1 MVLFL
6 NLGLLSALL
15 ITPAILLMAY
25 WYRKQMPSTLM
36 EWKKPELVIITVAA
50 AVVAVMIFIVGL
62 TSLFTQFGYLKSG
75 LIGENSKLFMRDL
88 SLLCLFSFV
97 SLATMYMA
105 IRLLLVQVITHKGI
119 VMNDRIFRIPNFKTV
134 LYWNEIADYYVNS
147 DYPNVVFTLIIRQ
160 DDVTYER
167 ISLKVPV
174 YYRDRF
180 ERLLEEKMENS
191 EAATDSSRSRFP
203 YPEN

>member
-50 AVVAVMIFIVGL
+50 AVAAVMIFIVGL

-75 LIGENSKLFMRDL
+75 LIGENSKLIMRDL
-88 SLLCLFSFV
+88 SLLCLFSFA
-97 SLATMYMA
+97 SLTSIYMA

-134 LYWNEIADYYVNS
+134 LYWSEIADYYVNS

-191 EAATDSSRSRFP
+191 EATTDSSRSRFP

>member
-1 MVLFL
+1 MILLL

-15 ITPAILLMAY
+15 ISPAILLMAY
-25 WYRKQMPSTLM
+25 WYRKQMPNTIM
-36 EWKKPELVIITVAA
+36 EWKKPELVLITVVAAVA
-50 AVVAVMIFIVGL
+50 AVVIFIIGL
-62 TSLFTQFGYLKSG
+62 TSLFTHLGYLKSG
-75 LIGENSKLFMRDL
+75 FVANGDRVMRDL
-88 SLLCLFSFV
+88 SLFSLFAFA
-97 SLATMYMA
+97 SLSTLYIATR
-105 IRLLLVQVITHKGI
+105 ILLIQVVTHKGI
-119 VMNDRIFRIPNFKTV
+119 VMNDKIFRIPNFKTV
-134 LYWNEIADYYVNS
+134 LYWKEIADYYVKS
-147 DYPNVVFTLIIRQ
+147 DYPNVVFTLIIRE

-174 YYRDRF
+174 YFRDRF

>member
-25 WYRKQMPSTLM
+25 WYRKQMPSALM

-50 AVVAVMIFIVGL
+50 AVLAVVIFIVGL
-62 TSLFTQFGYLKSG
+62 TSLFTHFGYLKSG
-75 LIGENSKLFMRDL
+75 MLSENNQMLMRDL
-88 SLLCLFSFV
+88 GLFCLFSFI
-97 SLATMYMA
+97 SLGFMYMA
-105 IRLLLVQVITHKGI
+105 IRMLMVQVVTHRGI
-119 VMNDRIFRIPNFKTV
+119 IMNDRVFRIPNFRTV
-134 LYWNEIADYYVNS
+134 LYWNEIADYYVKS

-160 DDVTYER
+160 DDVSYKR

-174 YYRDRF
+174 YHRDRF

>member
-1 MVLFL
+1 MVLLL

-50 AVVAVMIFIVGL
+50 AVAAVMIFIVGL

-75 LIGENSKLFMRDL
+75 LIGENSKAVMRDL
-88 SLLCLFSFV
+88 SLLCLFSFF
-97 SLATMYMA
+97 SLSFIYLA
-105 IRLLLVQVITHKGI
+105 IRMLLVQVITHKGI

-191 EAATDSSRSRFP
+191 ETATDSSRSRFP

>member
-25 WYRKQMPSTLM
+25 WYRKQMPNTLM
-36 EWKKPELVIITVAA
+36 EWKKPELVLITVAA
-50 AVVAVMIFIVGL
+50 AVLGVMIFIVGL
-62 TSLFTQFGYLKSG
+62 TSLFTHFGYLKSG
-75 LIGENSKLFMRDL
+75 LIGENNQRLIRDL
-88 SLLCLFSFV
+88 SLFCFFSFV
-97 SLATMYMA
+97 SLGFIYMA
-105 IRLLLVQVITHKGI
+105 TRMLLIQVVTHKGI
-119 VMNDRIFRIPNFKTV
+119 VMNDKVFRIPNFKTI
-134 LYWNEIADYYVNS
+134 LYWNEIADYYVKS
-147 DYPNVVFTLIIRQ
+147 DYPNVVFTLIIRE